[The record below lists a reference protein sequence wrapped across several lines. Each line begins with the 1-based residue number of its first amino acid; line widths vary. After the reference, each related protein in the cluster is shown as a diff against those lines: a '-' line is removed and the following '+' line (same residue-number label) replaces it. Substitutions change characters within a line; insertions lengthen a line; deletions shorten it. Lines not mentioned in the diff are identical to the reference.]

1 MATNDFKPF
10 AIGAGAN
17 VMSQADYLALAAL
30 LTGFQSG
37 KASSAQVNKALR
49 QATFIASALAQFV
62 SDKSGADVLDDGDIN
77 AFVTKLTNGFGK
89 QYLSRNSPF
98 ADIKADGASA
108 VATSLENLGLKE
120 IALAGVMSGVIDTN
134 GYITIPII
142 IGGVKRT
149 VIVQWG
155 QANNA
160 ASATTITTYP
170 LPFPNAC
177 LQVVACGYQI
187 SGNTQSYAVVNNLGK
202 TQFSWNG
209 FYANGGS
216 APALASVVGFVSC
229 RYIAIGW

>member
-120 IALAGVMSGVIDTN
+120 IALAGV
-134 GYITIPII
+134 
-142 IGGVKRT
+142 IGGLIAGNGHIDFP
-149 VIVQWG
+149 VIINGAKKILILQWG
-155 QANNA
+155 SYGND
-160 ASATTITTYP
+160 ATGDSTVLFPI
-170 LPFPNAC
+170 PFPNTVR
-177 LQVVACGYQI
+177 QVFTSAAVSGTGAYAGYNTI
-187 SGNTQSYAVVNNLGK
+187 TKTGFKGNL
-202 TQFSWNG
+202 W
-209 FYANGGS
+209 
-216 APALASVVGFVSC
+216 ASVNQRQPGNASFL
-229 RYIAIGW
+229 AIGD